1 MGKKHHGSTTGKPD
15 GYDASAFPSFAVTVD
30 IVILTVVMHR
40 LMVLLIK
47 RSAEPYADSWALPGG
62 FKRPDETL
70 DEAAARELLEE
81 TSITPSSRLS
91 QFGAYGDPQRDPR
104 TNVVTIGYLAITP
117 NLANPT
123 AGSDAAEAQLWAV
136 DDVLNGK
143 VATAFDHSKI
153 IADAVSRA
161 RSDLEQTDLALS
173 FVGKTFTV
181 RELQTVFEAI
191 WGATLEP
198 ANFRRSLLA
207 STKFIVETTTVN
219 ASGKTGGRPALSYKA
234 TKAWRDGSPI
244 RRPQTT

>member
-1 MGKKHHGSTTGKPD
+1 MPIHGHCLAGSSGQTKPSTKPQRESSSKKHQSLPRAGSH
-15 GYDASAFPSFAVTVD
+15 YS
-30 IVILTVVMHR
+30 
-40 LMVLLIK
+40 
-47 RSAEPYADSWALPGG
+47 
-62 FKRPDETL
+62 
-70 DEAAARELLEE
+70 
-81 TSITPSSRLS
+81 
-91 QFGAYGDPQRDPR
+91 R
-104 TNVVTIGYLAITP
+104 TNVVTIGYLAVTP

-123 AGSDAAEAQLWAV
+123 AGSDAAEAQLWSV

-143 VATAFDHSKI
+143 VATAFDHTKI
-153 IADAVSRA
+153 ITDAVTRT

-207 STKFIVETTTVN
+207 STKFIVETKTVN
-219 ASGKTGGRPALSYKA
+219 ASGKTGGRPALRYKA

-244 RRPQTT
+244 RRRQTR